1 MSVVAHVD
9 IPHAVL
15 PELAVIEGL
24 EFIGGHIPY
33 AFLGSAAV
41 AFDQDD
47 DGVWTASIWPVSGDG
62 KDEALALAQRFRE
75 KGVYAWAYFQ
85 DPDEPLDTRFG
96 PLRPE
101 DA

>member
-1 MSVVAHVD
+1 M
-9 IPHAVL
+9 
-15 PELAVIEGL
+15 
-24 EFIGGHIPY
+24 
-33 AFLGSAAV
+33 
-41 AFDQDD
+41 
-47 DGVWTASIWPVSGDG
+47 SGDG
-62 KDEALALAQRFRE
+62 KNEALALARSLRE